1 MLDYREMPREE
12 PNKDSFAQVVRQLPE
27 EVRQE
32 ITQISKVK
40 RMEILE
46 VRLRVGQNPA
56 YRIFHP
62 QTAIERTVHG
72 RKLCSKKEIDDC
84 INKFINY
91 SYYAYDDE
99 MRNGYI
105 TLPGGH
111 RVGVCGQVTAEN
123 GKARVL
129 KSVSSVNIRRA
140 KEYRGI
146 AEPLVE
152 KLVSSNGEI
161 TSTPLVSPP
170 RCGKTTLLRD
180 LVRALSQ
187 KGYVAG
193 VCDER
198 SEIAGMSGG
207 VPAFDLGENT
217 DILDA
222 CPKAEGMIMLLRSM
236 APDVIV
242 TDEIGREEDAE
253 AIRRILLSGTS
264 VIATIHGN
272 SFSELSESRIA
283 PLIGSCGFRRIVFL
297 RRRPSIGSIERNL
310 RWDSKSGG
318 WLDD

>member
-1 MLDYREMPREE
+1 MFDYSETVRKE
-12 PNKDSFAQVVRQLPE
+12 PVRDSFEQVIRQLPE
-27 EVRQE
+27 EVHRE
-32 ITQISKVK
+32 IMQISKVK
-40 RMEILE
+40 RMELLE

-56 YRIFHP
+56 YRIFQP
-62 QTAIERTVHG
+62 QTASERTVHG
-72 RKLCSKKEIDDC
+72 RKRCSKKEIDDC

-99 MRNGYI
+99 IRNGYI

-111 RVGVCGQVTAEN
+111 RVGICGQVAAEN
-123 GKARVL
+123 GKTRTL
-129 KSVSSVNIRRA
+129 KSISSVNIRRA

-146 AEPLVE
+146 ADSLIE
-152 KLVSSNGEI
+152 KLISPVGEI
-161 TSTPLVSPP
+161 TSTLLVSPP

-187 KGYVAG
+187 KGYVTG

-242 TDEIGREEDAE
+242 TDEIGREEDAD

-272 SFSELSESRIA
+272 SLSGLSESRIE
-283 PLIGSCGFRRIVFL
+283 PLLGSCGFRRLVFL
-297 RRRPSIGSIERNL
+297 CRRPSVGSIDRNL
-310 RWDSKSGG
+310 LWDSKSGG
-318 WLDD
+318 WSDD